1 MDHTEWITE
10 VSDHET
16 INAIATKAD
25 IVPRTF
31 ARQVERRNISAEN
44 VIAIAIAYG
53 HHPVGA
59 LVDTG
64 YLEEKWAQQVDPSRV
79 LQKVSEDQLADEVI
93 RRMKL
98 GIERS
103 SPLNTPVD
111 ELAARRKTST
121 STEHAD
127 DPTII
132 SKGAA
137 SPHTPKRTLFDPD
150 ELQRVYDA
158 MTDQERSLVDRGK
171 APDLRTMD
179 QLQAWRDERM
189 QARPELFR
197 GVADSSPREHK
208 EDDDHIS

>member
-1 MDHTEWITE
+1 MWHMDHSEWITE

-64 YLEEKWAQQVDPSRV
+64 YLEEKWARQVDPSRI

-111 ELAARRKTST
+111 ELAARRKSA
-121 STEHAD
+121 SGASDNVAD
-127 DPTII
+127 AP
-132 SKGAA
+132 A
-137 SPHTPKRTLFDPD
+137 FDPD

-179 QLQAWRDERM
+179 QLQAWRDDHM

-197 GVADSSPREHK
+197 GVADSSPREQK